1 MEEQRRRRE
10 SISEMLFSSPLLP
23 DRAERTHPETC
34 DECRETAMMESPVTV
49 QIDMLI
55 HESRQ
60 SVQLDHF
67 ISSVQLCDIDGRHIN
82 TKKKRDKCIQ
92 KRYVE
97 L

>member
-1 MEEQRRRRE
+1 
-10 SISEMLFSSPLLP
+10 
-23 DRAERTHPETC
+23 
-34 DECRETAMMESPVTV
+34 MMESPVTV